1 MDLVDEIIGYIA
13 SVLTILSLLPQLIK
27 ICRNKSANDVALS
40 TYFIF
45 VLVEI
50 LWLYYGIKIV
60 NYQIIIANGT
70 CCLMSISVIV
80 LGYLYKKKEN
90 EHLPITSTSTTR
102 DIEHIDIDIVIKY
115 TDSS

>member
-27 ICRNKSANDVALS
+27 ICRNKSANDVALG

-80 LGYLYKKKEN
+80 LGYLYKKKE
-90 EHLPITSTSTTR
+90 R
-102 DIEHIDIDIVIKY
+102 DETVNLEEIRVEENKHIDIDIVIRHAY
-115 TDSS
+115 N